1 MNNVKQLL
9 NDIWTGDRD
18 MDLTINGQEAW
29 VEKCRGDFFRLQSKQ
44 AVLYSH
50 QCKFVLEQV
59 GDEIRG
65 HCWSGQGFK
74 HLLVFTAPADI

>member
-9 NDIWTGDRD
+9 NDIWTGALDLE
-18 MDLTINGQEAW
+18 LTINGHEAW
-29 VEKCRGDFFRLQSKQ
+29 VEKCRGGFFRLQSKQ

-50 QCKFVLEQV
+50 QSKFVLEQV

-74 HLLVFTAPADI
+74 YILVFTPAR